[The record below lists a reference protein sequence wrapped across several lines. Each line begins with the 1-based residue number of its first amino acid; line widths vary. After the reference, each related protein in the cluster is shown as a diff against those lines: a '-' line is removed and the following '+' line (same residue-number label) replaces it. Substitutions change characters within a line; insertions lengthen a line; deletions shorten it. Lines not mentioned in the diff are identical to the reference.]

1 MYPLSVVRRM
11 QTAADLLVESLEVE
25 GTDHVFGLPG
35 EELEELLFS
44 LRDSSVEFIPVRH
57 EQGAAF
63 MADVHGRLTGEAG
76 VCLGTLGPGAT
87 NLMTG
92 VADAQLDK
100 SPVVAITGQGGLER
114 LHKESHQKLDIVDM
128 FEPITKWNA
137 QLSDPEIVHESVRK
151 AFKVAEHEKPG
162 ATHLEFPE
170 DVAGAET
177 DAAPLERR
185 NRIRR
190 PSPDETAVERAVGL
204 LSDADRPIVLAGNGA
219 IRTRASER
227 LRSFVAETDVPTV
240 ATYMG
245 KGAVSD
251 ADEHSLFS
259 LQYESGAGGRTRIA
273 DAIRRADAV
282 LAVGY
287 DIAEHDPANWN
298 PASDKRIVHL
308 DFEPAEVYEHYNP
321 TVEIVCDV
329 SAGLRAIQDH
339 DEPIGTDPEWYAGIR
354 EDVVADKFDRPAAD
368 DAFTVRRS
376 LPLLRDAMADEDVLL
391 SDTGSHKMAIAQDY
405 PTYEPNT
412 CIISNGLAT
421 MGIAVPG
428 AVAAD
433 LAIEGNVVAATGDGG
448 FLMNAA
454 EIETATRL
462 DCSFTVLLYNDN
474 DYSLISEKQVEH
486 RDEST
491 GTQLR
496 NPDFVTFAE
505 SFGIEGYR
513 PETWDELDDV
523 LGRVVP
529 ADELSLVEVPVE

>member
-1 MYPLSVVRRM
+1 MYPLSVARRM
-11 QTAADLLVESLEVE
+11 QTAADLLVECLEVE

-190 PSPDETAVERAVGL
+190 PSPDETAVERAVEL

-529 ADELSLVEVPVE
+529 AEGISLVEVSVE

>member
-1 MYPLSVVRRM
+1 MYPLSVARRM
-11 QTAADLLVESLEVE
+11 QTAADLLVECLEVE

-321 TVEIVCDV
+321 TVEVVCDV

-523 LGRVVP
+523 LRRVVP
-529 ADELSLVEVPVE
+529 AEGISLVEVSVE

>member
-1 MYPLSVVRRM
+1 MYPLSVARRM
-11 QTAADLLVESLEVE
+11 QTAADLLVECLEVE

-321 TVEIVCDV
+321 TVEVVCDV

-474 DYSLISEKQVEH
+474 DYGLISEKQVEH

-529 ADELSLVEVPVE
+529 AEELSLVEVSVE